1 MPAGCKLLDLK
12 PKESNVKSM
21 NSEENDKSPFLD
33 SFEEAMEVVLDGLS
47 DLTDKAEDNVP
58 MSPISYFLPKE
69 INEPV
74 WEMSVEAAERTLHY
88 IYDEIHH
95 TCYML
100 VVKERKPTLYKLRT
114 QGIPEFYAEEIVKE
128 AERKPQFTQMKKEI
142 SKLRILQCIVKGRG
156 DEDNMSV
163 EYSRLFKE
171 FSVPLPNGV
180 YILNLTDAVLFRK
193 DGRTPWGKESMYAKG
208 KMLPILGGSGAV
220 GFYDIPI
227 PNYDDVRIA
236 LGYTKLDKY
245 ELDWDNKKSKAV
257 FRGTPS
263 GCGTHEDTNMRI
275 RLAESKIDKDILDA
289 GITRTG
295 EGQARFDPVHG
306 LSVLTTTS
314 KGVPRMNLVDQSKHK
329 YMIHIDGNVGAYRL
343 LQSMMTGSVQLIVR
357 GKYTMWAD
365 HMIVDGYHYI
375 GVKGDLSD
383 LEEKIRWCIA
393 HDEECRQI
401 SKNALEF
408 ATQYLNR
415 FFIENALVTIFTAV
429 KQKSTLNK
437 NNNQVNSVSP
447 VNSVSGGYKKTRR
460 SRKRIVKR
468 KYKVTKRRLR
478 R

>member
-12 PKESNVKSM
+12 PKEANVKSL
-21 NSEENDKSPFLD
+21 NSENEKSPFLD
-33 SFEEAMEVVLDGLS
+33 SFDEAMEVVRDGLS
-47 DLTDKAEDNVP
+47 DLTDKKEDNIP
-58 MSPISYFLPKE
+58 MSPIAYTLPKE

-74 WEMSVEAAERTLHY
+74 WEMSIEAAERTLHY
-88 IYDEIHH
+88 IYDELHH

-114 QGIPEFYAEEIVKE
+114 QGIPDYYAEKIVETAAEKPEFKAYVKE
-128 AERKPQFTQMKKEI
+128 IPN
-142 SKLRILQCIVKGRG
+142 LRILQCIIKGRG
-156 DEDNMSV
+156 DEDSISA

-171 FSVPLPNGV
+171 FSFNLPNGV

-193 DGRTPWGKESMYAKG
+193 DGRTPWGEQSRYAQG

-220 GFYDIPI
+220 GFNDIPI

-245 ELDWDNKKSKAV
+245 ITDWDAKKPKAV

-295 EGQARFDPVHG
+295 EGSARFDPVHG

-329 YMIHIDGNVGAYRL
+329 YMIHIDGNVAAYRL
-343 LQSMMTGSVQLIVR
+343 LQSMMTGSVQLIVKGR
-357 GKYTMWAD
+357 YTMWID
-365 HMIVDGYHYI
+365 HMLEDGEHYI
-375 GVKGDLSD
+375 SVKGDLSD

-401 SKNALEF
+401 SKNALQVASMFLE
-408 ATQYLNR
+408 R
-415 FFIENALVTIFTAV
+415 FFVENALARIFSDI
-429 KQKSTLNK
+429 KQKSTSSKK
-437 NNNQVNSVSP
+437 NTNGFLVSP

-460 SRKRIVKR
+460 SKR
-468 KYKVTKRRLR
+468 KLLKRTTKRKLRLR